1 MRIKSRIDNNMG
13 EMGGLIPLWFDG
25 AVCDFKE
32 MPKVDDKTAIASIYN
47 TCKVLA
53 ATGNY
58 PVTKSTVPVLL
69 LNICNSIKHIIN
81 FNKF

>member
-1 MRIKSRIDNNMG
+1 
-13 EMGGLIPLWFDG
+13 
-25 AVCDFKE
+25 
-32 MPKVDDKTAIASIYN
+32 MPKVDDKTAIAGIYN

-53 ATGNY
+53 TTGNY